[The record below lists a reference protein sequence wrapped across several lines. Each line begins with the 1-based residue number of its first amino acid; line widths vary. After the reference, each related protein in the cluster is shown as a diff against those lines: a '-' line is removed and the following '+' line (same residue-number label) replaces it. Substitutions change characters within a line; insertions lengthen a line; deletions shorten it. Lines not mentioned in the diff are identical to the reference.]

1 MGKRTRITK
10 GQLKRAVQGEMEQ
23 LLEEVVEAVET
34 APDGAII
41 AGSEEAVREAMARF
55 RRLVYER
62 AIALKA
68 AAGEAAFSPSG
79 GSDDGPSAP
88 QQGAAAG
95 DASDGERADR
105 G

>member
-34 APDGAII
+34 APDGVII

-62 AIALKA
+62 AIALKSA
-68 AAGEAAFSPSG
+68 AEEAAFPPSG
-79 GSDDGPSAP
+79 RGEDGSSASPQGPP
-88 QQGAAAG
+88 AG
-95 DASDGERADR
+95 DAPDGERADR
-105 G
+105 D